1 MKEHAKQT
9 ILRDIRKQ
17 RRFPAP
23 CKCRT
28 ITDTQVFFL
37 ALTFGQY
44 CRCVGTPTYA
54 DDGVWPRPHTHEGH
68 NIKCRAITDTQVFFL
83 LFIPLLQACG
93 HAHMRVKACGHAH
106 IRGSSRAATPTRLL
120 RGAVLPCYV
129 IILLLGQLLLS
140 IYPTKDKSKQQ
151 TSFSVHGS
159 A

>member
-17 RRFPAP
+17 RRFHAP

-28 ITDTQVFFL
+28 ITDTQFFFL

-54 DDGVWPRPHTHEGH
+54 DDGVWSSPHTHEGH
-68 NIKCRAITDTQVFFL
+68 NIKCRAITDTHVFFL
-83 LFIPLLQACG
+83 LFTALTFAAGVWARP
-93 HAHMRVKACGHAH
+93 HTRVKACGHAH

-120 RGAVLPCYV
+120 RGAVLP
-129 IILLLGQLLLS
+129 
-140 IYPTKDKSKQQ
+140 T
-151 TSFSVHGS
+151 
-159 A
+159 